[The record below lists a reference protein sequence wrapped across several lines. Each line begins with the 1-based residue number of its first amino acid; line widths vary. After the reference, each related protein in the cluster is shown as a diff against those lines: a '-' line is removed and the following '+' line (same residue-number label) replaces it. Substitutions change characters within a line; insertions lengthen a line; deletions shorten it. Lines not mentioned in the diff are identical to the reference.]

1 MKRRM
6 AAVLATASALLFT
19 GSLFAQEVPE
29 RLRELPKFKVPPI
42 IDGDRFSVP
51 DEWTGADEHECS
63 PSQIL
68 REGSEYGW
76 RDVELQRGEI
86 SANQLNQSEGEDAA
100 EALTDADIFGIFWT
114 GWDDEA
120 FYYIVEVADNIR
132 DVENSSA
139 TAWWERDSISLYLD
153 LLNEDTG
160 GDITGEYVNLNIINF
175 TAAPQNSSET
185 TVTLTRTVQASRTF
199 EQEQD
204 LIEGLEYGFIDRGD
218 AYGGE
223 ADYSQEGKIP
233 WETMIRGGNLP
244 AAPEVGS
251 EMGYAWIILDP
262 DGDEAY
268 GGQILCEGWAS
279 EAANYATLLF
289 TDNHVGPQ
297 EGTATAVEVDSWA
310 RIKATFH

>member
-1 MKRRM
+1 MTRRM
-6 AAVLATASALLFT
+6 TAVLATAIALLFA
-19 GSLFAQEVPE
+19 GSLLAQEVPE
-29 RLRELPKFKVPPI
+29 RIRELPKFKVPPV
-42 IDGDRFSVP
+42 IDGDRFSVA

-68 REGSEYGW
+68 REGAEYGW

-132 DVENSSA
+132 DVENSVA

-199 EQEQD
+199 EQDQE

-218 AYGGE
+218 EYGGE

-233 WETMIRGGNLP
+233 WATLVRGGNLP

-251 EMGYAWIILDP
+251 EMGYSWIILDP

-297 EGTATAVEVDSWA
+297 PGETAVETDSWA